1 MATLSLFLAGGIEP
15 CMGCT
20 TPRVARGTLISIEGT
35 VEPLLREVDKY
46 SRCLS
51 AVKLLLRSRA
61 RPRYG
66 HDVRAAGTVFVHRT

>member
-1 MATLSLFLAGGIEP
+1 MATFSLFLAGGIEP
-15 CMGCT
+15 CIGCT

-51 AVKLLLRSRA
+51 AVKL
-61 RPRYG
+61 P
-66 HDVRAAGTVFVHRT
+66 